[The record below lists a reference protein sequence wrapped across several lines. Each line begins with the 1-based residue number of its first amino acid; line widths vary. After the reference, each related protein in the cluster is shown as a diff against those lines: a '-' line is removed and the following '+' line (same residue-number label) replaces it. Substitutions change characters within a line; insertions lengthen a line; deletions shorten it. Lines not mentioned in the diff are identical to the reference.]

1 MSETQRSVISLYYFI
16 EVKYTC
22 DKMHKFEEMTSDKP
36 MHLGNHH
43 TNQNAEYS
51 HYLTF
56 PSVPPCSQSHTPLQP
71 PGTTYLL
78 SVL

>member
-1 MSETQRSVISLYYFI
+1 
-16 EVKYTC
+16 
-22 DKMHKFEEMTSDKP
+22 MHKFEEMTSDKP